1 MNKVIVRR
9 EKIDD
14 SFLPASLH
22 PVIKQ
27 IYATRGVQSESEL
40 LLKAQQLISV
50 EQLAGIEDACNILF
64 QAMVANQAIVIV
76 GDFDADGATSTAL
89 MMSALAMFG
98 YTNHQF
104 LVPNRFEYGYGLTP
118 EIVSIA
124 HQQGAQ
130 LLITVDSGISCIAG
144 VEKAKSLGLKVIV
157 TDHHLQGKSLP
168 PADAIINPNQHQC
181 SFPSKALAG
190 VGVAFYFMLAMR
202 KYLREQNWFYSNE
215 TPQAKQSHAKTPQA
229 KDSPVNHFQTKAL
242 DNLIDS
248 TEPAP
253 LRAKI
258 AEPNIAQ
265 LLDLVALGTVADVV
279 SLDANN
285 RILVEQGL
293 KRIRA
298 GHTRPGI
305 QALIEIAGKN
315 QQRLMASDFGFAL
328 GPRINAAGRLDD
340 MAYGIN
346 CLLAPDLMSAR
357 VMAAELDSLNKS
369 RREIEQG
376 MQHEAETI
384 MKQLKFT
391 EENLPFAISLFHEQ
405 WHQGVIGIVAGRLKE
420 KFHRPSIVFAQSDN
434 GIELKGS
441 ARSIPGLHIRD
452 LLEHIDSQHEGL
464 IVKFGG
470 HAMAAGLTI
479 AKENFALFQQHFN
492 DYAKKWLDHD
502 LLEGKIYSDGPL
514 SLTEMTL
521 DFAEK
526 IRQAGPWGQNFLEPV
541 FDDQFTLIQQRIVGE
556 KHLKLVVEKQGQ
568 VFDAIAFNIDVK
580 QWPNHN
586 AKQVHLCFRLD
597 INEFRGKQSLQF
609 MVENLTLSS

>member
-9 EKIDD
+9 DVIDD
-14 SFLPASLH
+14 SYLPITLH

-27 IYATRGVQSESEL
+27 IYATRGVKSDSEL
-40 LLKAQQLISV
+40 ILNASQLISADK
-50 EQLAGIEDACNILF
+50 LSGIEEACEILF
-64 QAMVANQAIVIV
+64 QAIKSNQHIVIV

-89 MMSALAMFG
+89 MMSALSMFG
-98 YTNHQF
+98 YENHQF

-124 HQQGAQ
+124 HQKGAE

-144 VEKAKSLGLKVIV
+144 VEKAKSLGLNVIV
-157 TDHHLQGKSLP
+157 TDHHLQGKKLP
-168 PADAIINPNQHQC
+168 PADAIINPNQHKC
-181 SFPSKALAG
+181 DFPSKALAG

-202 KYLREQNWFYSNE
+202 KYLRDKNWFSAQEVTN
-215 TPQAKQSHAKTPQA
+215 
-229 KDSPVNHFQTKAL
+229 QT
-242 DNLIDS
+242 I
-248 TEPAP
+248 T
-253 LRAKI
+253 
-258 AEPNIAQ
+258 EPNIAQ

-346 CLLAPDLMSAR
+346 CLLAHDLMSAR

-376 MQHEAETI
+376 MQHEAEII
-384 MKQLKFT
+384 MKQLNFT
-391 EENLPFAISLFHEQ
+391 EESLPFAISLFHDQ

-420 KFHRPSIVFAQSDN
+420 KFHRPSIVFAQSEN
-434 GIELKGS
+434 GQELKGS

-452 LLEHIDSQHEGL
+452 LLENIDSQHPDL
-464 IVKFGG
+464 IIKFGG
-470 HAMAAGLTI
+470 HAMAAGLSIEKT
-479 AKENFALFQQHFN
+479 NFAKFQQLFN
-492 DYAKKWLDHD
+492 EYAKKWLDHD
-502 LLEGKIYSDGPL
+502 LLEGKLYSDGTL
-514 SLTEMTL
+514 AIAEMTL

-526 IRQAGPWGQNFLEPV
+526 VRLAGPWGQNFLEPL
-541 FDDQFTLIQQRIVGE
+541 FDDEFTLIQQRIVGE
-556 KHLKLVVEKQGQ
+556 KHLKMVVEKQGQ

-580 QWPNHN
+580 QWPNSKAN
-586 AKQVHLCFRLD
+586 KVHLCFRLD
-597 INEFRGKQSLQF
+597 INEFRGKQSLQL
-609 MVENLTLSS
+609 MVENLALVS